1 MEYRIKSKG
10 KKKIYYPMVKM
21 KKLTDNTNSNGEDKS
36 SIKNSSNN
44 VNSNFYGISKL
55 YFGIIYYIK

>member
-1 MEYRIKSKG
+1 
-10 KKKIYYPMVKM
+10 MVKM

-55 YFGIIYYIK
+55 FLA